1 MTRRDN
7 KYIKILHKPKRKC
20 IKLNK
25 MHELL
30 TVVENGEIHFQIT
43 KNENVPIVIESFNYN
58 EYGDALKRLRQLN
71 NN

>member
-1 MTRRDN
+1 M
-7 KYIKILHKPKRKC
+7 
-20 IKLNK
+20 NK